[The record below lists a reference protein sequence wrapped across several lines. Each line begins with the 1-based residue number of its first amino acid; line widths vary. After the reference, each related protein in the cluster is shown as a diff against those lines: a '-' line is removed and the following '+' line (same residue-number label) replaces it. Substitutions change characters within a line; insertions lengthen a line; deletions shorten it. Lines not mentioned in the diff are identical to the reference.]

1 MAKQLKVIPWTWRNG
16 QIHLEMRLASFHT
29 EAGELVTHLDGPGQ
43 RFVTACDV
51 PWWGVSSAS
60 GLGHAERVSCPDCKR
75 LLASLTFTAQLP

>member
-43 RFVTACDV
+43 RQEQY
-51 PWWGVSSAS
+51 
-60 GLGHAERVSCPDCKR
+60 LGCHDR
-75 LLASLTFTAQLP
+75 SLQWHR